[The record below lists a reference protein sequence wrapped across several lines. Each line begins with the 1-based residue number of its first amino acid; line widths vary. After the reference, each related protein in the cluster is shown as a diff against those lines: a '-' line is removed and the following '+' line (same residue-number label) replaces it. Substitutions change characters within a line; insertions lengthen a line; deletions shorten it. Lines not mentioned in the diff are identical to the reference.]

1 MAGTSSGVHR
11 TGWLPRFHA
20 EMATDRA
27 AEAYI
32 PQSVPVP
39 AERVRPGNCHHRNAA
54 WTRVEP
60 LSCLRRAGDTQY
72 AGSLSPQGAI
82 PALLR
87 DTTQLVSHVRCVSAS
102 EGEKTGDAD
111 SPRFFIHPYFDVFV
125 AEQVVELK
133 LFPPY
138 DKPAFTVSSREG
150 LPEVHGK
157 LVDSH
162 IRELAIAERYL
173 HFFRGQHR
181 RLLRLVQ
188 GLDRKSPRLNSSH

>member
-1 MAGTSSGVHR
+1 
-11 TGWLPRFHA
+11 
-20 EMATDRA
+20 MATDRA
-27 AEAYI
+27 AEAHI

-102 EGEKTGDAD
+102 EGGEDG
-111 SPRFFIHPYFDVFV
+111 R
-125 AEQVVELK
+125 
-133 LFPPY
+133 
-138 DKPAFTVSSREG
+138 
-150 LPEVHGK
+150 
-157 LVDSH
+157 
-162 IRELAIAERYL
+162 
-173 HFFRGQHR
+173 R
-181 RLLRLVQ
+181 RLAEVLYSSVFRCLRCRAGQIGSASCRERVCKYVLIPGVAV
-188 GLDRKSPRLNSSH
+188 S